1 MATICG
7 MLRLLTDDGAPFSN
21 TAQSTFNEPSRAS
34 GSVASDLVDAAVVED
49 ELGTDSVG
57 DGATVEEELAEPNTE
72 PELAL
77 VAMRDSLHVRSA
89 LCKAHK
95 ICLGKRLSRNLL
107 SP

>member
-57 DGATVEEELAEPNTE
+57 DGATVEEELAEPAPN
-72 PELAL
+72 
-77 VAMRDSLHVRSA
+77 MRCSIILSSAPSSSILIEVSTVHSLGIS
-89 LCKAHK
+89 
-95 ICLGKRLSRNLL
+95 
-107 SP
+107 